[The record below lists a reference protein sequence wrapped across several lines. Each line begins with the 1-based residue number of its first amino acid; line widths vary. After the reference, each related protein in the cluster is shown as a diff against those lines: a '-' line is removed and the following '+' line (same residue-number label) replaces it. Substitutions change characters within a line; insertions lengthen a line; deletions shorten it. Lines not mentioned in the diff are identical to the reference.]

1 MALCNLITAAG
12 LLVFCLT
19 VSASEP
25 PKCGKLL
32 DEYDMAD
39 RGIARVLVEGS
50 ADNSAPRESNRQM
63 RILNATMNK
72 SITLQLM
79 QAAKCGQLPDAADSA
94 ADYLGAATLCQA
106 ELLKHSYVTDRA
118 AALCNMTTWVRH
130 AKIPASAVVDRV
142 DRLPDTACQMP
153 PCYAPL
159 TGGK

>member
-1 MALCNLITAAG
+1 MALRKLIPVAWLLIFIVPGSAAE
-12 LLVFCLT
+12 
-19 VSASEP
+19 S

-39 RGIARVLVEGS
+39 RSIARILIES
-50 ADNSAPRESNRQM
+50 STDNSAPRESNRQM
-63 RILNATMNK
+63 RVLTATLNK

-118 AALCNMTTWVRH
+118 AALCNMTTWERH

-153 PCYAPL
+153 PCYAPP
-159 TGGK
+159 TK